1 MKICML
7 GTGSLG
13 STIGGTLAQ
22 GGSEVYFVDQ
32 WKEHIDKINENGLKM
47 TDEKED
53 WYVKVDAR
61 TSAEGMGLVDLVIV
75 LVKSFAT
82 KEAVSQLKET
92 NVIGEN
98 TLVMSLQNGL
108 GNEETIAEVVGEANV
123 ISGKTYVGGRLLS
136 PGYVSAGV
144 KGKYTYIGE
153 LTGEITD
160 RIQAVCDEFNK
171 AGLLCEVSDNIKGLI
186 WDKLLINVA
195 AGALC
200 GITRLPYGPLYEEEY
215 IKETAVAA
223 IQEGIDVA
231 KAAGV
236 KLKSE
241 DPEYPWYA
249 ASEGLPETFKTSIL
263 QSLELKRPTEIDFI
277 NGSVVEWGKKFGI
290 PTPVNRTLVTC
301 VKGIE
306 KFLLEYEPSLNK

>member
-61 TSAEGMGLVDLVIV
+61 TSAEGIGPVDLVIV

-241 DPEYPWYA
+241 DSEYPWYA

-290 PTPVNRTLVTC
+290 PTPVNQTLVTC

>member
-61 TSAEGMGLVDLVIV
+61 TTAEGIGPVDLVIV

-98 TLVMSLQNGL
+98 KLVMSLQNGL

-249 ASEGLPETFKTSIL
+249 ASEGLPGTFKTSIL

-290 PTPVNRTLVTC
+290 PTPVNQTLVTC

-306 KFLLEYEPSLNK
+306 KFLLEYEPSLKK

>member
-61 TSAEGMGLVDLVIV
+61 TTAEGIGPVDLVIV

-144 KGKYTYIGE
+144 KGKYTYSGE

-249 ASEGLPETFKTSIL
+249 ASEGLPGTFKTSIL

-290 PTPVNRTLVTC
+290 PTPVNQTLVTC

-306 KFLLEYEPSLNK
+306 KFLLEYEPSLKK